1 MRHDIKL
8 LDTKQPSKNSL
19 LSPAEFHSRL
29 GGTVGKSSI
38 YEALKG
44 NRIKHIKLGRKIL
57 ILASEVEAW
66 PLREAEQVVS

>member
-1 MRHDIKL
+1 MQEEMTSR
-8 LDTKQPSKNSL
+8 NL
-19 LSPAEFHSRL
+19 LSPAEFYNCF
-29 GGTVGKSSI
+29 GGMVGKSSI

-66 PLREAEQVVS
+66 PLREAERGDA